1 MLRQITEGGT
11 PLLGVRS
18 RAAGSGHVGALLRR
32 ASRQLARL
40 GLVARGSER
49 GWAVALV
56 GAAVALAVLWEHSP
70 RWWPPSL
77 ASLVLLVG
85 GYVLTQ
91 RALLLLLA
99 VVAATTAS

>member
-1 MLRQITEGGT
+1 MLRQITEGRT
-11 PLLGVRS
+11 PLLGSGS
-18 RAAGSGHVGALLRR
+18 RAAGSGSLQALLRR
-32 ASRQLARL
+32 AARRTARL
-40 GLVARGSER
+40 GAVARGSGR

-56 GAAVALAVLWEHSP
+56 VAALALAVLWERSP

-91 RALLLLLA
+91 RALIALLA
-99 VVAATTAS
+99 